1 MHTLRMNHSG
11 IKVPAL
17 QQLRLTA
24 LKAALNYYHL
34 LLLVGGFCALQTAYF
49 FGLSLQRD
57 FNLERSILAVENRV
71 SLDLPRLSL
80 PNPALNL
87 AGNPAQIREYLQ
99 NVNALLA
106 GKNLSVRVS
115 SLQQF
120 TLQPA
125 SAVDASES
133 DPANEGFSNCAL
145 EASHRHTFI
154 ERQLQLP
161 GQTIRLKLAICQ
173 PTWWQSVSLYPLL
186 ASLLLVFL
194 LSPYLPRRSFASV
207 NGFGP
212 GSGPDSGAAAG
223 ADAALSKEQSISLV
237 LDLEH
242 KCIALRGTDHKV
254 ELANK
259 PLCFYAALLNYC
271 QQHPQVR
278 LCQHTILPDE
288 LLTMA
293 NQYFMRLVALG
304 HVIRKRPDFDANMEK
319 MLSEI
324 RAALDELF
332 IEYPESKTLFYP
344 PKALGEGSRSK
355 MHNFA
360 LNRLRDADWDIKGK

>member
-1 MHTLRMNHSG
+1 MHTLRINHLG
-11 IKVPAL
+11 MKLPRFK
-17 QQLRLTA
+17 QLRLDSI
-24 LKAALNYYHL
+24 KKSLNYYHL
-34 LLLVGGFCALQTAYF
+34 LLFVGGFFALQLAYF
-49 FGLSLQRD
+49 FGMSLQRD

-87 AGNPAQIREYLQ
+87 AGNPAQVREYLQ
-99 NVNALLA
+99 KLNGLLVEQ
-106 GKNLSVRVS
+106 NLSVRVR

-120 TLQPA
+120 DAQLQLN
-125 SAVDASES
+125 SDVQFVGEES
-133 DPANEGFSNCAL
+133 HA
-145 EASHRHTFI
+145 HTFI

-161 GQTIRLKLAICQ
+161 GQIISLKLGICQ
-173 PTWWQSVSLYPLL
+173 PTLWQSASLYPLL

-194 LSPYLPRRSFASV
+194 LSPYLQRKSAPVAASF
-207 NGFGP
+207 
-212 GSGPDSGAAAG
+212 
-223 ADAALSKEQSISLV
+223 ALSKTHHVGLV
-237 LDLEH
+237 LDLEN
-242 KCIALRGTDHKV
+242 KCIAVRGTDCKV
-254 ELANK
+254 ELPNK

-271 QQHPQVR
+271 QQNPRVR
-278 LCQHTILPDE
+278 LCQHAILPDE
-288 LLTMA
+288 LLKLA

-304 HVIRKRPDFDANMEK
+304 HTIRKRPDFDANMEK

-332 IEYPESKTLFYP
+332 IDHPESKSLFYP

-360 LNRLRDADWDIKGK
+360 LSRLSEADWEIRGK

>member
-1 MHTLRMNHSG
+1 MHTLRINHLG
-11 IKVPAL
+11 IKLPGFK
-17 QQLRLTA
+17 QLRLDS
-24 LKAALNYYHL
+24 LKKTLNYYHL
-34 LLLVGGFCALQTAYF
+34 LLLVGGFCALQLAYF
-49 FGLSLQRD
+49 FGMSLQRD

-87 AGNPAQIREYLQ
+87 AGNPAQVREYLQ
-99 NVNALLA
+99 KLNALLIEQ
-106 GKNLSVRVS
+106 NLSVRVS

-120 TLQPA
+120 
-125 SAVDASES
+125 DAQSQLDVAGE
-133 DPANEGFSNCAL
+133 N
-145 EASHRHTFI
+145 SHAHRFI

-161 GQTIRLKLAICQ
+161 GQIISLKLGICQ
-173 PTWWQSVSLYPLL
+173 PTFWQSASIYPLL

-194 LSPYLPRRSFASV
+194 LSPYLQRKPAPVATNFAASQTRY
-207 NGFGP
+207 
-212 GSGPDSGAAAG
+212 AG
-223 ADAALSKEQSISLV
+223 LV
-237 LDLEH
+237 LDLEN
-242 KCIALRGTDHKV
+242 KCIAVRGTDYKV

-271 QQHPQVR
+271 QQHPGVR
-278 LCQHTILPDE
+278 LCQHAILPDE
-288 LLTMA
+288 LLTLA
-293 NQYFMRLVALG
+293 NQYFMRLVVLG
-304 HVIRKRPDFDANMEK
+304 HTIRKRPDFDANLEK

-332 IEYPESKTLFYP
+332 IDYPESKTLFYP

-360 LNRLRDADWDIKGK
+360 LSRLSEAEWEIKGK

>member
-1 MHTLRMNHSG
+1 MHTLRINHLG
-11 IKVPAL
+11 MKLPGFK
-17 QQLRLTA
+17 QLRLDS
-24 LKAALNYYHL
+24 LKKTLNYYHL
-34 LLLVGGFCALQTAYF
+34 LLFVGAFCALQLAYF

-80 PNPALNL
+80 PNPSLNL
-87 AGNPAQIREYLQ
+87 AGNPAQVREYLQ
-99 NVNALLA
+99 KLNALLIEQ
-106 GKNLSVRVS
+106 NLSVRVS

-120 TLQPA
+120 DAQSQLD
-125 SAVDASES
+125 SASE
-133 DPANEGFSNCAL
+133 N
-145 EASHRHTFI
+145 SHAHRFI

-161 GQTIRLKLAICQ
+161 GQIISLKLAICQ
-173 PTWWQSVSLYPLL
+173 PTLWRSASIYPLL

-194 LSPYLPRRSFASV
+194 LSPYLQRKPA
-207 NGFGP
+207 P
-212 GSGPDSGAAAG
+212 AAANS
-223 ADAALSKEQSISLV
+223 AASQTRHVGLV

-242 KCIALRGTDHKV
+242 KCIAVRGTDYKV

-271 QQHPQVR
+271 QQHPGVR
-278 LCQHTILPDE
+278 LCQHAILPDE
-288 LLTMA
+288 LLTLA

-304 HVIRKRPDFDANMEK
+304 HTIRKRPDFDANMEK

-332 IEYPESKTLFYP
+332 INHPDSKTLFYP

-360 LNRLRDADWDIKGK
+360 LGRLSEAEWEIKGK

>member
-1 MHTLRMNHSG
+1 MHTLRINHLG
-11 IKVPAL
+11 MKLPGL
-17 QQLRLTA
+17 KQLRLEA
-24 LKAALNYYHL
+24 LKKTLNYYHL
-34 LLLVGGFCALQTAYF
+34 LLFVGGFGALQLAYF
-49 FGLSLQRD
+49 FGMSLQRD

-87 AGNPAQIREYLQ
+87 AGNPAQVREYLQ
-99 NVNALLA
+99 KLNSLLI
-106 GKNLSVRVS
+106 KQNLSVRVS

-120 TLQPA
+120 DAQLQ
-125 SAVDASES
+125 SDANIEV
-133 DPANEGFSNCAL
+133 AGEQ
-145 EASHRHTFI
+145 SHSHVLV

-161 GQTIRLKLAICQ
+161 GQIISLKLGICQ
-173 PTWWQSVSLYPLL
+173 PTLWQSASVYPLL

-194 LSPYLPRRSFASV
+194 LSPYLQRKPA
-207 NGFGP
+207 
-212 GSGPDSGAAAG
+212 SGAENAVAIQARSVG
-223 ADAALSKEQSISLV
+223 LV
-237 LDLEH
+237 LDLEN
-242 KCIALRGTDHKV
+242 KCIAVRGTDYKV

-271 QQHPQVR
+271 QQHPGVR
-278 LCQHTILPDE
+278 LCQHAILPDE
-288 LLTMA
+288 LLTLA

-304 HVIRKRPDFDANMEK
+304 HTIRKRPDFDANMEK

-332 IEYPESKTLFYP
+332 IDHPESKTLFYP

-360 LNRLRDADWDIKGK
+360 LSRLSEAEWEIKGR

>member
-1 MHTLRMNHSG
+1 MHTLRINHLG
-11 IKVPAL
+11 MKLPGL
-17 QQLRLTA
+17 KQLRLEA
-24 LKAALNYYHL
+24 LKKTLNYYHL
-34 LLLVGGFCALQTAYF
+34 LLFVGGFCALQLAYF
-49 FGLSLQRD
+49 FGMSLQRD

-87 AGNPAQIREYLQ
+87 AGNPAQVREYLQ
-99 NVNALLA
+99 KLNSLLIEQ
-106 GKNLSVRVS
+106 NLSVRVS

-120 TLQPA
+120 
-125 SAVDASES
+125 DAQLLP
-133 DPANEGFSNCAL
+133 DANVQVAGEQ
-145 EASHRHTFI
+145 SHSHVLV

-161 GQTIRLKLAICQ
+161 GQIISLKLGICQ
-173 PTWWQSVSLYPLL
+173 PTLWQSASVYPLL

-194 LSPYLPRRSFASV
+194 LSPYLQRKPA
-207 NGFGP
+207 
-212 GSGPDSGAAAG
+212 SGAENVVAIQARSVG
-223 ADAALSKEQSISLV
+223 LV
-237 LDLEH
+237 LDLEN
-242 KCIALRGTDHKV
+242 KCIAVRGTDYKV

-271 QQHPQVR
+271 QQHPGVR
-278 LCQHTILPDE
+278 LCQHAILPDE
-288 LLTMA
+288 LLTLA
-293 NQYFMRLVALG
+293 NQYFMRLVVLG
-304 HVIRKRPDFDANMEK
+304 HTIRKRPDFDANLEK

-332 IEYPESKTLFYP
+332 VDHPESKTLFYP

-360 LNRLRDADWDIKGK
+360 LSRLSEAEWEIKGR